1 MTGLV
6 YIIVGFGVVM
16 LVYNAALYRI
26 RARILHRLDACD
38 AVEPLGLIDAAWAFA
53 KECAATAA
61 VLLAVPLGWV
71 LPRCCSGSGTRG
83 PLLLVHGWSLN
94 RGCFWLLRRRLLHDG
109 WGPACCFE
117 YRSLS
122 LDVEG
127 AAARLHIAV
136 EEMRTAGSAQQP
148 TARSA
153 QQPLMLVCHSLG
165 GLVARYYVR
174 RYPAP
179 HVRRIITLGTP
190 HGGTALA
197 GLRRNRSHKLAPG
210 SPFLATLSAA
220 DRVPRQFDVIAV
232 QSTFDAMIL
241 PPRNAEYPG
250 AFNVVVNDVG
260 HNALLFS
267 SKVYR
272 LIAENLNAPMRR

>member
-1 MTGLV
+1 VTGLAS
-6 YIIVGFGVVM
+6 IIVGFGVVM
-16 LVYNAALYRI
+16 LAYNAALYGV
-26 RARILHRLDACD
+26 RARILRRLDACD
-38 AVEPLGLIDAAWAFA
+38 AVEPLGLIDAARAFA
-53 KECAATAA
+53 KECAATAT

-71 LPRCCSGSGTRG
+71 LPQCRSGGTRG

-94 RGCFWLLRRRLLHDG
+94 RGCFWLLRHRLLRDG
-109 WGPACCFE
+109 WGPVCCFE

-127 AAARLHIAV
+127 AAARLRIAV
-136 EEMRTAGSAQQP
+136 EEMRTA
-148 TARSA
+148 RSA
-153 QQPLMLVCHSLG
+153 PQPLMLVCHSLG
-165 GLVARYYVR
+165 GLVARYYAR
-174 RYPAP
+174 RYRAP

-197 GLRRNRSHKLAPG
+197 GLHRNGSHKLAPR
-210 SPFLATLSAA
+210 SSFLATLGAA
-220 DRVPRQFDVIAV
+220 DRVPQQFDVIAI

-267 SKVYR
+267 SKIYR
-272 LIAENLNAPMRR
+272 LVAENLNAPMRR

>member
-1 MTGLV
+1 MTALV

-16 LVYNAALYRI
+16 LVYNAALYRV
-26 RARILHRLDACD
+26 RGRVLRRLDGCD

-53 KECAATAA
+53 KEGAATAA

-71 LPRCCSGSGTRG
+71 LPRCRSGSGTRG
-83 PLLLVHGWSLN
+83 PVLLVHGWSLN
-94 RGCFWLLRRRLLHDG
+94 RGCFWLLRHRLLRDG
-109 WGPACCFE
+109 WGPVCCFE

-127 AAARLHIAV
+127 AAARLRIAV
-136 EEMRTAGSAQQP
+136 EEMRTARDAP
-148 TARSA
+148 
-153 QQPLMLVCHSLG
+153 QPLMLVCHSLG
-165 GLVARYYVR
+165 GLVARYYAR

-197 GLRRNRSHKLAPG
+197 GLRRNGSHKLAPR
-210 SPFLATLSAA
+210 SSFLATLSAA
-220 DRVPRQFDVIAV
+220 DRVPQQFDVIAI